1 MSGPSGHCMRA
12 KSDCVCYVP
21 AAISMFDREMRCMA
35 VSRRPLGLP
44 DCPGWNNFGPCCFS
58 VFSGTRGTTQNS
70 QGIGPV
76 PDVSK
81 PFWNGGRLPPSR
93 NYNSEPENLSPVHV
107 ALDEKDRARDLRNLR
122 SEDLLKFRRVM
133 LSRVLHHEEAIF
145 RRVSLSFLRNAIVEH
160 TRHHHTCGL
169 SRLSLL
175 PKRMR
180 VHRFRRDSANHLRE
194 AAVGLR
200 STCPCPR
207 IPTSSILLRMC

>member
-12 KSDCVCYVP
+12 KSECVCYVP

-35 VSRRPLGLP
+35 VSRRPLGCRIARAGTTSAP
-44 DCPGWNNFGPCCFS
+44 V
-58 VFSGTRGTTQNS
+58 VFLFFQARVEPHKIRRESAPFQTFQNHSGTVAAST
-70 QGIGPV
+70 
-76 PDVSK
+76 
-81 PFWNGGRLPPSR
+81 SR